1 MKDAI
6 LTAPQQI
13 KDDER
18 KILREAAV
26 NMVTLS
32 KKLEKICPVQVSQPT
47 VPSQNR

>member
-1 MKDAI
+1 MKEAI
-6 LTAPQQI
+6 LAAPQQI

-32 KKLEKICPVQVSQPT
+32 KKLEKIRPVQVSQPAI
-47 VPSQNR
+47 PSQKR